1 MHKRRLFAL
10 ALALVS
16 LATGLLGLPGTAQ
29 AAVPKRIGN
38 FTQVHY
44 TEDGYLYN
52 HYATV
57 AYHAKHKTHNAYV
70 WNNTHTKKLAN
81 LKQHPNY
88 TWYQLATG
96 TYKGS
101 KNWVRV
107 TNFPDTKHGWIHK
120 SQLKKGFNPTGYQI
134 LQKRYGAYAGHAFH
148 LNSQTKNVYLWD
160 WSHTKK
166 RANLKHYTNQT
177 FGQRHS
183 ILVRHNGHESWYSY
197 VDVTIK
203 GKTVSGY
210 VQTKQ
215 LLKGRTPNHAGH
227 NLLFPDNFVATA
239 DYQQYIRDSKY
250 QKLARS
256 IVKLFPNTPVDYG
269 LSRIAAYNFATNDT
283 WIEDEPERISTQ
295 GYTQFVAFKP
305 IVTYLMTHKDQSNA
319 QKLAAVERLLAK
331 QGYTPAKRQ
340 QLKGY
345 KLGIYIINNLKGGR
359 VDEAGNAYKENW
371 YGLVLAKPTR

>member
-1 MHKRRLFAL
+1 MHKRRFFAL

-16 LATGLLGLPGTAQ
+16 LTTGLFGLPGTAQ

-70 WNNTHTKKLAN
+70 WNDTHTKKLAN

-101 KNWVRV
+101 KNWMRV
-107 TNFPDTKHGWIHK
+107 TNFPDTKRGWIHK

-183 ILVRHNGHESWYSY
+183 ILVRHNGHES
-197 VDVTIK
+197 
-203 GKTVSGY
+203 
-210 VQTKQ
+210 
-215 LLKGRTPNHAGH
+215 
-227 NLLFPDNFVATA
+227 
-239 DYQQYIRDSKY
+239 
-250 QKLARS
+250 
-256 IVKLFPNTPVDYG
+256 
-269 LSRIAAYNFATNDT
+269 
-283 WIEDEPERISTQ
+283 
-295 GYTQFVAFKP
+295 
-305 IVTYLMTHKDQSNA
+305 
-319 QKLAAVERLLAK
+319 
-331 QGYTPAKRQ
+331 
-340 QLKGY
+340 
-345 KLGIYIINNLKGGR
+345 
-359 VDEAGNAYKENW
+359 
-371 YGLVLAKPTR
+371 